1 MKKCP
6 PPLARH
12 VPRSGSPLKPAC
24 RGLLLTSHHF
34 SDIFLGGPNPQ
45 KQQKRPQKGAK
56 RIETGSRSSSHVHHQ
71 LHNLTPPTSE
81 PGLRPGSEVDGASL
95 WSWRCPFDS
104 DRRRT
109 TFSQTAASPRFGKKW
124 RSSSPSLTPP
134 PAQEGTN
141 ATLVLPG
148 GRDKYQRF
156 FPLGGDSNR
165 SILPGGE
172 YVGRVETFK
181 T

>member
-1 MKKCP
+1 MCENVQNVVLRTRFKHSPGGLCVKFPLFFPFQLGRILVSRP
-6 PPLARH
+6 PPA
-12 VPRSGSPLKPAC
+12 PQPGTKPAAPRLR
-24 RGLLLTSHHF
+24 RGL
-34 SDIFLGGPNPQ
+34 
-45 KQQKRPQKGAK
+45 A
-56 RIETGSRSSSHVHHQ
+56 
-71 LHNLTPPTSE
+71 
-81 PGLRPGSEVDGASL
+81 GLDAGL

>member
-1 MKKCP
+1 MIGTKPPWGRRVKKCP

-71 LHNLTPPTSE
+71 LTTSHRQLRNPAFGRVPKLTVRACGAGGVRSTRIVVAPLFPKPRLRRGLGKSGAPP
-81 PGLRPGSEVDGASL
+81 LRVSL
-95 WSWRCPFDS
+95 
-104 DRRRT
+104 
-109 TFSQTAASPRFGKKW
+109 
-124 RSSSPSLTPP
+124 PP
-134 PAQEGTN
+134 PAQELTVQ
-141 ATLVLPG
+141 AARALT
-148 GRDKYQRF
+148 
-156 FPLGGDSNR
+156 
-165 SILPGGE
+165 
-172 YVGRVETFK
+172 
-181 T
+181 